1 MDLNFVRA
9 AVTVFSLA
17 VFLGLVAWAWSRQR
31 RAAFEAAAQLPFLDS
46 DIETNKGVTR

>member
-1 MDLNFVRA
+1 MDLNLLRA
-9 AVTVFSLA
+9 VVTVFSLA

-31 RAAFEAAAQLPFLDS
+31 RAAFDAAAQLPFMDS